1 MTQHEWSVRVHAQ
14 LANCVQAYY
23 SIPRNILR
31 SASLIK
37 KKNLNKLA
45 IMELNSGN
53 ATTRK
58 YC

>member
-1 MTQHEWSVRVHAQ
+1 M
-14 LANCVQAYY
+14 ANCVQAYY
-23 SIPRNILR
+23 SIIPRNIFR
-31 SASLIK
+31 STSLIK
-37 KKNLNKLA
+37 KNNYLNKPA